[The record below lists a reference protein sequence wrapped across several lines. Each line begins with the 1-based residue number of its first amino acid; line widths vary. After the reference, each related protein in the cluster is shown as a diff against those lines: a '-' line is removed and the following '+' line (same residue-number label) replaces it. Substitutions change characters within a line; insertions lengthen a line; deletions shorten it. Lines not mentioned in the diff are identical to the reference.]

1 MHPIELLGLSLALV
15 SMAALP
21 GLSVLMVTSDTLARG
36 FRSGVYTAAGIVVG
50 DVIWLMLALSGLVT
64 VYPLLENHWF
74 IVRFIAALVLIYLA
88 MGLLWQRQN
97 KSAQSALAANR
108 NDWQGFI
115 AGLMLTLADFKAI
128 LFYVA
133 ILPAFVE
140 VSSLA
145 LIDMF
150 ILLIITISSV
160 AVSKLAY
167 VVAAAKL
174 GENLAFTSLNK
185 LRFLFALMLLV
196 IAVWLLIQA

>member
-21 GLSVLMVTSDTLARG
+21 GLSVLMVTSDTLVRG
-36 FRSGVYTAAGIVVG
+36 FRSGVYTAAGIVIG
-50 DVIWLMLALSGLVT
+50 DVIWLLLAFSGLVT
-64 VYPLLENHWF
+64 VYPLLDNHWF

-97 KSAQSALAANR
+97 KSAQSALSANR

-150 ILLIITISSV
+150 ILLIITIGSV

-167 VVAAAKL
+167 VVAAARL

>member
-150 ILLIITISSV
+150 ILFIITISSV

-196 IAVWLLIQA
+196 IAAWLLIQA

>member
-88 MGLLWQRQN
+88 VGLLWQRQN

-150 ILLIITISSV
+150 ILFIITISSV

-196 IAVWLLIQA
+196 IAAWLLIQA